1 MTLMQFLIGLDEC
14 YQPVRS
20 ALLIRDPLP
29 DVKHAYN
36 IVAREESNRV
46 VPKSSNVLFQME
58 ILLTVCK
65 NCRKIRHTV
74 ERCYDL
80 IGFPPGF
87 KKFANNSNNAKQSFN
102 ANVDVKCDKQSSVS
116 PSSSGFTFKQMKKLF
131 ALINANGSSNFHANM
146 VGANQHLTVS
156 IVGMFSVVNV
166 FSLNI
171 TVGHPNGT
179 LATISHI
186 GNLKSTNNVVLYD
199 VLVVLG
205 YFMSLLS
212 VNKLTRDSKMFVGF
226 DEEKCYN
233 QDLTRKKILGT
244 GTESGGF
251 YLLGHNAD
259 QVLAT
264 LHSDLKI
271 SKSSYVPICEGGIL
285 LRFWSDCVLSVVYL
299 INRLPS
305 YVLNRRDVKFDETVF
320 PFKMKTYSSKDLDS
334 DSESDH
340 LSFFDNLRPQSP
352 NDEGRTSSVEDGSSP
367 LPKA

>member
-1 MTLMQFLIGLDEC
+1 SQVRILGPVGLDEC

-36 IVAREESNRV
+36 IVAREESNKV

-80 IGFPPGF
+80 VGFPPGF

-116 PSSSGFTFKQMKKLF
+116 PSSSGFTSEQMKKLF
-131 ALINANGSSNFHANM
+131 P
-146 VGANQHLTVS
+146 
-156 IVGMFSVVNV
+156 
-166 FSLNI
+166 NI

-271 SKSSYVPICEGGIL
+271 SKSSSVPICEGGIL